1 MSKDELTTQ
10 PYTDEDAKGA
20 VTAFDVGLGNVD
32 NKALANVE
40 FSDLQATRYTDSEA
54 KSAVSAS
61 DVGLSNVENKAL
73 SQASFADLAASP
85 GDVSKADVGL
95 DNVPNE
101 DATKPSNLDSGS
113 ASDGDVLQVSGSQ
126 PTFAPSPAGGAW
138 SKISTIQ
145 VSSPVSSVDF
155 ISGIDSTYSI
165 YVVKA
170 AKVTPDTDNVNLY
183 LLFND
188 GSGFDTIQ
196 KYAYVSEAVDSSG
209 AVNGPVG
216 DPDANEFTITFA
228 MGSDTGECG
237 YFNIAI
243 SHPSDQNKK
252 TAVNWEGAHRESSS
266 TVVYS
271 VRGSGIWDDAEEITG
286 IRLLMDEGNIE
297 SGLFT
302 LYGINQ

>member
-10 PYTDEDAKGA
+10 PYTDADAKGA

-54 KSAVSAS
+54 RSAVSAS

-73 SQASFADLAASP
+73 SQAGFADLAASP
-85 GDVSKADVGL
+85 GDVSKSDVGL
-95 DNVPNE
+95 GNVPNE
-101 DATKPSNLDSGS
+101 DATKPSNLDFGS

-138 SKISTIQ
+138 SKISTTQ
-145 VSSPVSSVDF
+145 VSSTVSSVDF
-155 ISGIDSTYSI
+155 ISGIDSTHSI

-170 AKVTPDTDNVNLY
+170 AKITPDTDNVNLL

-188 GSGFDTIQ
+188 GSGFDSIQ
-196 KYAYVSEAVDSSG
+196 KYAFAVEAIDGSG
-209 AVNGPVG
+209 SVNGPIS
-216 DPDANEFTITFA
+216 DPDANEFTISFA

-237 YFNIAI
+237 YYNIAI

-252 TAVNWEGAHRESSS
+252 TVTSWEGAHREHGS

-271 VRGSGIWDDAEEITG
+271 TRGGGIYDSAEEITG
-286 IRLLMDEGNIE
+286 IRLLFEGGNIE
-297 SGLFT
+297 SGFFT